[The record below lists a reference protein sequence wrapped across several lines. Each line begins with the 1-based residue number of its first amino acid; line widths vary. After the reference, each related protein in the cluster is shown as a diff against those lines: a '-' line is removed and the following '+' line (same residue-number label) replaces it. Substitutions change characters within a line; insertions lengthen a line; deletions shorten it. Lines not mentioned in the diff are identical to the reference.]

1 MGIHDIYA
9 CNCLPMTSV
18 KNELTLNKSVVF
30 SVPNTVFFVWCRGV
44 LTALGGFIILLS
56 FAIQY
61 SYSNLN
67 TYITSYLRTTG

>member
-1 MGIHDIYA
+1 MGILHIYA
-9 CNCLPMTSV
+9 RNCLPTTSV
-18 KNELTLNKSVVF
+18 KNELNLNKFVVF
-30 SVPNTVFFVWCRGV
+30 SVPNIFFVCRGV